1 MTQRKPKAT
10 PSPDETFR
18 RALSDVIPLAPR
30 NKVELSRA
38 RPKPR
43 PKPRAADPATLYDK
57 LSDHVPS
64 GIEPDNGAALS
75 YARPGVRTQA
85 LRQLRRQHVEDELDL
100 HGLTVVDA
108 RALLVRF
115 LERCGRNGIRHVR
128 IIHGKGLRSPNGE
141 SVLKGR
147 VASWLA
153 QREDVLAFREAPA
166 SGGGSGA
173 VVVLLKAA
181 R

>member
-1 MTQRKPKAT
+1 MTHRKGELP
-10 PSPDETFR
+10 PPPGDTFR
-18 RALSDVIPLAPR
+18 SALGGVTPLPAR
-30 NKVELSRA
+30 NKVEHPRT
-38 RPKPR
+38 RPSPR
-43 PKPRAADPATLYDK
+43 PRRRTEDDAASDDG
-57 LSDHVPS
+57 LSDHVAWDAGREGS
-64 GIEPDNGAALS
+64 LV
-75 YARPGVRTQA
+75 YARPGVRAQA
-85 LRQLRRQHVEDELDL
+85 LRQLRRQRVEDELDL

-115 LERCGRNGIRHVR
+115 LDHCRRNGLRHVL
-128 IIHGKGLRSPNGE
+128 IIHGKGLRSPRGE
-141 SVLKGR
+141 SVLKAK

-153 QREDVLAFREAPA
+153 QREDVLAFREANA